1 VSAWRFPI
9 YGLRIMPLKQLPM
22 FATVRTS
29 RLFEEICDRI
39 RESIASGSLKPG
51 DKLPAERELSTQFG
65 VSRTVLR
72 EALRS
77 LEIAGL
83 VRLYKGAT
91 GGAVILDGGSALARS
106 FKDMIMLGRV
116 TIEDLTE
123 ARILIEDVIVGLACT
138 RATKQDFR
146 AIGDDVAHVEALAKA
161 GRLGE
166 KLEDNVAFYELLA
179 QATHNQTL
187 VLISQSLSRVV
198 YHIVLLIGPGP
209 LNDLAIVR
217 RQFLDHF
224 MKRDAKNA
232 SRVLREHFL
241 RLQAHLVRHQKS
253 ASNRLQLASSELNE
267 GAQPASP
274 TRPTVRQRQ
283 KVERPG
289 ARRRPAKVA

>member
-1 VSAWRFPI
+1 MFP
-9 YGLRIMPLKQLPM
+9 
-22 FATVRTS
+22 AVRTS

-39 RESIASGSLKPG
+39 RESIASGALKPG
-51 DKLPAERELSTQFG
+51 DKLPAERELSLQFG

-83 VRLYKGAT
+83 VRLYKGAS

-123 ARILIEDVIVGLACT
+123 ARILIEDVIVGLACA
-138 RATKQDFR
+138 RATKQDFK
-146 AIGDDVAHVEALAKA
+146 AIAGDVAHVEALAKA

-198 YHIVLLIGPGP
+198 YHIVLLIGPAP

-217 RQFLDHF
+217 RRFLDHF
-224 MKRDAKNA
+224 LKRDAESA

-253 ASNRLQLASSELNE
+253 PSNRLQFASSELNE
-267 GAQPASP
+267 ALQPASP
-274 TRPTVRQRQ
+274 ARPRVRQQ
-283 KVERPG
+283 KKVSRPR
-289 ARRRPAKVA
+289 ALRRPAKVA

>member
-1 VSAWRFPI
+1 MFP
-9 YGLRIMPLKQLPM
+9 
-22 FATVRTS
+22 TVRTS

-39 RESIASGSLKPG
+39 RESIASGSLNPG
-51 DKLPAERELSTQFG
+51 DKLPAERELSIQFG

-83 VRLYKGAT
+83 VRLYKGAN
-91 GGAVILDGGSALARS
+91 GGEVILDGGSALARS

-123 ARILIEDVIVGLACT
+123 ARILIEDVIVGLACA
-138 RATKQDFR
+138 RATKQYFK
-146 AIGDDVAHVEALAKA
+146 AIAEDVAHVEALAEA

-198 YHIVLLIGPGP
+198 YHIVLQIGPGP
-209 LNDLAIVR
+209 LNDLAVVR
-217 RQFLDHF
+217 RRFLERF
-224 MKRDAKNA
+224 VKRDAKGA
-232 SRVLREHFL
+232 SQVLREHFL
-241 RLQAHLVRHQKS
+241 RLQAHLVRYQKNP
-253 ASNRLQLASSELNE
+253 SNRRNWASSDLTRSA
-267 GAQPASP
+267 GPATALLRATSGQGKSL
-274 TRPTVRQRQ
+274 RSS
-283 KVERPG
+283 G
-289 ARRRPAKVA
+289 NRRRAKAV